1 MVLPF
6 TGCATL
12 GTWTTPSESWVP
24 HPHPVKPASLA
35 YQRMVRC
42 GMFSLH
48 GWCSDLWVLL
58 FDSCYQDYIC
68 SLIIAPRWG
77 PQLSPPST
85 CAVLGRSQGCWSG
98 GGGELAVGPWAGRGE
113 LPVPQAQGPQL
124 TEVAGATWLSPGPRP
139 VSGLC
144 SHSLS
149 GEFEPRPGGPH
160 CSSLP
165 LSGTEGRPSYLA
177 RVSRETVGVTSWAC
191 AGSPFALPL
200 CSPTLHP

>member
-1 MVLPF
+1 MLPF

-85 CAVLGRSQGCWSG
+85 CTVLGRSQGCWSG

-124 TEVAGATWLSPGPRP
+124 TEVAGARGYLPVPVLSRGSVPTRCPVSLSPGQEAPTAPPFPSRGQKGDP
-139 VSGLC
+139 
-144 SHSLS
+144 
-149 GEFEPRPGGPH
+149 PTWPGF
-160 CSSLP
+160 
-165 LSGTEGRPSYLA
+165 
-177 RVSRETVGVTSWAC
+177 REKQ
-191 AGSPFALPL
+191 
-200 CSPTLHP
+200 

>member
-1 MVLPF
+1 M
-6 TGCATL
+6 
-12 GTWTTPSESWVP
+12 
-24 HPHPVKPASLA
+24 
-35 YQRMVRC
+35 
-42 GMFSLH
+42 
-48 GWCSDLWVLL
+48 WVLL

-77 PQLSPPST
+77 PQLPPPST

-160 CSSLP
+160 CSSFP
-165 LSGTEGRPSYLA
+165 LSETEGRPPYLA
-177 RVSRETVGVTSWAC
+177 RVSRETVSLPGPAQGHPLLCYCAPPLYTPEWQDGWQGARGNMVSQSPMWSFPSGVLQQTGPSDP
-191 AGSPFALPL
+191 GTVSDLSVVQFPHL
-200 CSPTLHP
+200 